1 MAIAP
6 EDTGG
11 RYNLTMDRTFVS
23 AIDPPADTNNAD
35 HALWFVFRG
44 SDILVVEDAPA
55 YDDGIPLFPDLPE
68 LAVEPVRRNYLGAFT
83 GRHCYAI
90 EIAPGVESPAGAVF
104 RNLRTLYGR
113 VSDELFALAGRAAQ
127 IVEWDRSH
135 QFCGRCGTPM
145 EYAPGERAKRC
156 PACGLLSFPRL
167 SPAIIV
173 LVERGDEVLL
183 ARGTGFPTGMY
194 STLAGFVEPG
204 ESLEQAVHR
213 EIFEESG
220 IRLTDLRYFGSQP
233 WPFPHSLMIGFTA
246 RYAGGE
252 IVIDPTEIADARWFT
267 VDTLPQVPQKLSIA
281 RRLIDSYVAKH
292 GPPLDRP

>member
-1 MAIAP
+1 M
-6 EDTGG
+6 E
-11 RYNLTMDRTFVS
+11 RTFVS
-23 AIDPPADTNNAD
+23 AIDPPAGDDTPD

-44 SDILVVEDAPA
+44 SEILVVEDAPVPA
-55 YDDGIPLFPDLPE
+55 GGIPLFPDPAA
-68 LAVEPVRRNYLGAFT
+68 LAVEPLRRNYLGAFT
-83 GRHCYAI
+83 GRHCYAA
-90 EIAPGVESPAGAVF
+90 EIAAEIEPPPGATF

-113 VSDELFALAGRAAQ
+113 VSDDLFALAGRAAQ

-135 QFCGRCGTPM
+135 QFCGRCGTPT
-145 EYAPGERAKRC
+145 EYAIGERAKKC

-183 ARGTGFPTGMY
+183 ARGTGFPGGMY

-204 ESLEQAVHR
+204 ESLEEAVHR
-213 EIFEESG
+213 EIFEEAG
-220 IRLTDLRYFGSQP
+220 ISLTDLRYFGSQP

-246 RYAGGE
+246 QYAGGE

-267 VDTLPQVPQKLSIA
+267 VDTLPEVPQKLSIA